1 MVNVMRTEDRI
12 IDAARRIFREKGK
25 GGARMQE
32 IADLAGINKALLHY
46 YFRSKDILFDKVFET
61 EFKEA
66 LHHLLTTINDRTDFR
81 IFIRDFVKTYLNTI
95 APRRNVI
102 RFVLW
107 EADNK
112 QDQFITYLSESIRE
126 HGFDENPI
134 IQRIS
139 QAVARG
145 EIRQCD
151 PVNLVLNILS
161 MAIFPFM
168 AAPIL
173 ERIFPGLD
181 VSDQD
186 FIDHRAREIAG
197 FIWNGVKPEE

>member
-1 MVNVMRTEDRI
+1 MIRTEDKI

-25 GGARMQE
+25 DGARMQE
-32 IADLAGINKALLHY
+32 IADLAGINKALVHY
-46 YFRSKDILFDKVFET
+46 YFRSKDILFDRVFET
-61 EFKEA
+61 ELKEV
-66 LHHLLTTINDRTDFR
+66 LHHLLTTVNDRTDFYT
-81 IFIRDFVKTYLNTI
+81 FIHDFVQTYLNNI

-112 QDQFITYLSESIRE
+112 QDQFFVYLSESFKE
-126 HGFDENPI
+126 HGYTENPI
-134 IQRIS
+134 IRRITKAIDS
-139 QAVARG
+139 G
-145 EIRQCD
+145 EIRRCD
-151 PVNLVLNILS
+151 PVNLVLSILS
-161 MAIFPFM
+161 MAIFPFI

-181 VSDQD
+181 ISDQD
-186 FIDHRAREIAG
+186 FIDHRTSELTG